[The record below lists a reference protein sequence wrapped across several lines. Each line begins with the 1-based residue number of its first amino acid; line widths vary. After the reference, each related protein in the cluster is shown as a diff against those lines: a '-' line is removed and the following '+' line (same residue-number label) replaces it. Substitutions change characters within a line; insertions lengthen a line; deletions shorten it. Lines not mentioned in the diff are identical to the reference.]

1 MDATELEEATFPG
14 NWLIKD
20 STELEEDELDELM
33 EEELSESGELM
44 SELYESG
51 ELTSDSSYLSNKIT
65 NRDSGEL
72 WSDFFFLNPAPLTPV
87 AIPVTEDDIHNGL
100 IPTAQAVT
108 WAWPLE
114 EIVID
119 NSSTVTAIVVD

>member
-51 ELTSDSSYLSNKIT
+51 ELTSDSSYLSNKIA
-65 NRDSGEL
+65 N
-72 WSDFFFLNPAPLTPV
+72 
-87 AIPVTEDDIHNGL
+87 
-100 IPTAQAVT
+100 
-108 WAWPLE
+108 
-114 EIVID
+114 
-119 NSSTVTAIVVD
+119 